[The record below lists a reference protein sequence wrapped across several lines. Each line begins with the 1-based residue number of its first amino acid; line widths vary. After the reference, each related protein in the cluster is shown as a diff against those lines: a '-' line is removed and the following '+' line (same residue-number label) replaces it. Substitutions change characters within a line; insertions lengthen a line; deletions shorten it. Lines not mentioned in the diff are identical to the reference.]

1 MGCHDIFILLPILEI
16 IHLFYHLI
24 HGEAVEIFLF
34 LPKSVL
40 LFFVQL
46 LGFSF
51 HKGLLSPIT
60 GHTLLFYFKER
71 GFLWFCFIQVFRE
84 IEYE

>member
-34 LPKSVL
+34 LSNSVL

-60 GHTLLFYFKER
+60 GQPLYSILKKEGSFGLVLL
-71 GFLWFCFIQVFRE
+71 VFRE
-84 IEYE
+84 SE